1 MFDYLDKDDKIWKL
15 WNEQHP
21 QFRDWIDRINRFAQS
36 DSVTEDDVDNM
47 QGEFE
52 DGDYQNLFKRLE
64 TLKYEVQDLYFAID
78 NAYDYIEKLNKN
90 LKLVKYTF
98 EKINGDDDEFDFT
111 ISKDGEI
118 LYTIHFDRESRTVS
132 EHPHFYALNEYN
144 KNKFNRSFR
153 LMLLKKDNKTE
164 LEFYEKV

>member
-1 MFDYLDKDDKIWKL
+1 MSRYEDDEIWVL

-21 QFRDWIDRINRFAQS
+21 QFRDWIDRINRFAQGNG
-36 DSVTEDDVDNM
+36 VTEDDVDYM

-52 DGDYQNLFKRLE
+52 DGDYQNLCKRLE
-64 TLKYEVQDLYFAID
+64 SLKYEVQDLYFAID

-90 LKLVKYTF
+90 WKLVKYTF

-111 ISKDGEI
+111 ISKDGEV

-144 KNKFNRSFR
+144 KNKFNKALRWILR
-153 LMLLKKDNKTE
+153 MKDFKME

>member
-1 MFDYLDKDDKIWKL
+1 MDYYEDDKYYKL

-21 QFRDWIDRINRFAQS
+21 QFRDWIDRINRFAQGNG
-36 DSVTEDDVDNM
+36 VTEDDVDYI

-52 DGDYQNLFKRLE
+52 DGDYKNLFERLE
-64 TLKYEVQDLYFAID
+64 TLKYRVQDLYFAID

-90 LKLVKYTF
+90 HKLVKYTF

-111 ISKDGEI
+111 ISKDGEV
-118 LYTIHFDRESRTVS
+118 LYTIHYDREKHTVS

-144 KNKFNRSFR
+144 KNEFNRSFR
-153 LMLLKKDNKTE
+153 LMLLMKDNKTD

>member
-1 MFDYLDKDDKIWKL
+1 MSRYEDDELWVL

-36 DSVTEDDVDNM
+36 DGVTEDDVDDM

-52 DGDYQNLFKRLE
+52 DGDYQNLCKRLE
-64 TLKYEVQDLYFAID
+64 NLKYEVQDLYFAID

-90 LKLVKYTF
+90 WKLVKYIF

-111 ISKDGEI
+111 ISKDGEV
-118 LYTIHFDRESRTVS
+118 LYTIHFDREKRTVS
-132 EHPHFYALNEYN
+132 EHPHFYMFNDYN
-144 KNKFNRSFR
+144 KNKFNKALRWILR
-153 LMLLKKDNKTE
+153 MKDFKME
-164 LEFYEKV
+164 LDFYEKV

>member
-1 MFDYLDKDDKIWKL
+1 MDYYEDDKYHKL
-15 WNEQHP
+15 WNEEHP

-36 DSVTEDDVDNM
+36 DGVTEDDVDNM

-52 DGDYQNLFKRLE
+52 EGDYQNLCKRLE
-64 TLKYEVQDLYFAID
+64 NLKYEVQDLYFAID

-90 LKLVKYTF
+90 YKLVKYTF

-111 ISKDGEI
+111 ISKDGEV
-118 LYTIHFDRESRTVS
+118 LYTIHYNREKRTVS